1 MKKATCGH
9 WRQYTAAMA
18 SFVMWLL
25 LQSGD
30 DWSWV
35 IVGGFD
41 SREDCRKAREAHV
54 LAPELLLCAV
64 TDPQAAVAPAAPP
77 APRGRDRSP
86 WEAGVVPYGRT
97 EDFARFGPS
106 FRYLPRSQ
114 VMAALTGHGVR
125 RALTWVR
132 PSGSARVARERQRG
146 CGMTITW
153 TWGDSMGTTVC
164 RGSALP

>member
-41 SREDCRKAREAHV
+41 SREDCREAREAHV

-97 EDFARFGPS
+97 EARPTTRPASTRASGAS
-106 FRYLPRSQ
+106 ARGGHDDVDGVLQ
-114 VMAALTGHGVR
+114 VQHVRVHDEIVVR
-125 RALTWVR
+125 R
-132 PSGSARVARERQRG
+132 
-146 CGMTITW
+146 
-153 TWGDSMGTTVC
+153 
-164 RGSALP
+164 